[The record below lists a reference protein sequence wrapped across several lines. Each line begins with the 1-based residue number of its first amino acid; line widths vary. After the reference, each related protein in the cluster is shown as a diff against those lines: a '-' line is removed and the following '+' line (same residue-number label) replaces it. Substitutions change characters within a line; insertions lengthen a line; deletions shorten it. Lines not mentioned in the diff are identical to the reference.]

1 MIQRNAIAELIS
13 APPRAASREIA
24 ARRLAEAGCTA
35 KQIQAITGHKTLA
48 EVERY
53 TRKADQVRL
62 ARQPVEKLKEADGEF
77 ASSPE
82 NANCFSA

>member
-1 MIQRNAIAELIS
+1 V
-13 APPRAASREIA
+13 
-24 ARRLAEAGCTA
+24 

-62 ARQPVEKLKEADGEF
+62 ARQAMEIQQTADDRF
-77 ASSPE
+77 AT
-82 NANCFSA
+82 SAKIVNISERD

>member
-1 MIQRNAIAELIS
+1 M
-13 APPRAASREIA
+13 
-24 ARRLAEAGCTA
+24 

-62 ARQPVEKLKEADGEF
+62 ARQAMEIQQTADDRFATSAKIVNILERDYARCGSKKTGKPVDF
-77 ASSPE
+77 AALTTFARE
-82 NANCFSA
+82 RQQFR